1 MKSEL
6 KYILETD
13 DGDRVIKIHTYNP
26 AIPGSGAYATGVFA
40 LQEGKTDLGD
50 IVFDDSM
57 KQWEYTGM
65 GNLTHK
71 EAARIA
77 EFIQS
82 HKNDK

>member
-13 DGDRVIKIHTYNP
+13 DGDRVIKINTYNP
-26 AIPGSGAYATGVFA
+26 AVPGNGAYATGVFA

-50 IVFDDSM
+50 IVFDDNM
-57 KQWEYTGM
+57 RQWEYTGM
-65 GNLTHK
+65 GNLNHK

-77 EFIQS
+77 EFIQKS
-82 HKNDK
+82 NTDK

>member
-1 MKSEL
+1 MKNEL

-13 DGDRVIKIHTYNP
+13 DGDRVIKIHTHNHALP
-26 AIPGSGAYATGVFA
+26 NSGEYASGVFA

-50 IVFDDSM
+50 IVFDDNM

-77 EFIQS
+77 EFIQNS
-82 HKNDK
+82 KIDK

>member
-1 MKSEL
+1 MKNEL

-13 DGDRVIKIHTYNP
+13 DGDRVIKIYTHNH
-26 AIPGSGAYATGVFA
+26 ALPGSGAYASGVFA

-50 IVFDDSM
+50 IVFDDNM

-82 HKNDK
+82 SKIDR

>member
-1 MKSEL
+1 MKNEL

-13 DGDRVIKIHTYNP
+13 DGPRVIKINTYNH
-26 AIPGSGAYATGVFA
+26 AIPGNGTYATGVFA
-40 LQEGKTDLGD
+40 LQEGNTDLGD
-50 IVFDDSM
+50 IVFDDKM

-82 HKNDK
+82 SKNDR

>member
-6 KYILETD
+6 NYILETD
-13 DGDRVIKIHTYNP
+13 DGDRVIKINTYNP
-26 AIPGSGAYATGVFA
+26 ATSGTGAYATGVFA
-40 LQEGKTDLGD
+40 LQEGENDLGD
-50 IVFDDSM
+50 IVFDDKM

-77 EFIQS
+77 EFIQNNN
-82 HKNDK
+82 K